1 MNYLDYDGLQLYHS
15 LLRELLGNISES
27 IKNGT
32 LTIKRNNTS
41 VGTFSANQSTNSEI
55 NISVPTNISD
65 LGSVAITEIQN
76 IIKYG
81 RPDVSDLTEQEK
93 SNLEKYGQT
102 DVSGLSDEEK
112 QALEEAKIEA
122 LKDALNLE
130 KVAFTGDYS
139 DLYNLPVIYNIQEIQ
154 NIVKYGQ
161 ADISGLTQEQLDN
174 LEKYGVTDTTPYTE
188 QELEEMA
195 ADKLAELGLHE
206 VAKSGS
212 YEDLNNK
219 PGTLSSSDITT
230 GTEQVAK
237 LATAKGI
244 KDAVDSIIS
253 DYTGGGSATGNIL
266 TSANTTVNYD
276 STTNYIQLK
285 RGNDVIS
292 QFNASVFIK
301 DGMVS
306 NVEISNGN
314 LVITFNADSGKQ
326 AISIPIS
333 DIFNASNYYTKTD
346 VNNLVTYGT
355 TTPSQEQEPDPLVK
369 DSDLAEVAFS
379 GDYADLDN
387 TPTIPTKVS
396 DLTNDSGFTTNV
408 GTVTG
413 AKVGTTTINPDA
425 NGIITIPEG
434 DSNVQSDWNETD
446 TTDDAYIKNKPEVVT
461 EERVLTLFEGGLDP
475 TQNPKLVTTTNVE
488 QIVTQK
494 GFAKSTDI
502 PTKTSELTNDSG
514 FLTQHQDI
522 SGKANTADLATV
534 ATSGSYNDL
543 DDKPTLFSGDY
554 DDLSNKP
561 TIPSA
566 YGDIAYNVATQSTS
580 GAVTIDGSIPLHI
593 ITCTGNISSV
603 ALSTNPAAGHSCH
616 VIFFATAA
624 RTVAIAHDATARVCP
639 EAKALSLSITANGY
653 VEVDFLSDGTK
664 VYVRGV

>member
-1 MNYLDYDGLQLYHS
+1 MNYLDYAGLQLYHQN
-15 LLRELLGNISES
+15 LVELLGNISGS

-32 LTIKRNNTS
+32 LTIKRNNIS
-41 VGTFSANQSTNSEI
+41 VGTFSANQSTNGEI
-55 NISVPTNISD
+55 NISVPTTISD
-65 LGSVAITEIQN
+65 LDSVAITEIQN

-81 RPDVSDLTEQEK
+81 RPDVSNLTEEEK

-102 DVSGLSDEEK
+102 DVSGLSDEQK

-130 KVAFTGDYS
+130 KVAFTGEYS

-174 LEKYGVTDTTPYTE
+174 LEKYGVADTTPYTE

-219 PGTLSSSDITT
+219 PGTLSSNDITT

-355 TTPSQEQEPDPLVK
+355 TTPSEQQEPDPLVK

-379 GDYADLDN
+379 GDYADLETKPTTLSGYGITDAKIDN
-387 TPTIPTKVS
+387 GVITLGNNTITP
-396 DLTNDSGFTTNV
+396 
-408 GTVTG
+408 
-413 AKVGTTTINPDA
+413 
-425 NGIITIPEG
+425 
-434 DSNVQSDWNETD
+434 
-446 TTDDAYIKNKPEVVT
+446 
-461 EERVLTLFEGGLDP
+461 
-475 TQNPKLVTTTNVE
+475 
-488 QIVTQK
+488 
-494 GFAKSTDI
+494 
-502 PTKTSELTNDSG
+502 
-514 FLTQHQDI
+514 LTQHQDI
-522 SGKANTADLATV
+522 SGKANTTDLATV
-534 ATSGSYNDL
+534 ATSGNYTDL
-543 DDKPTLFSGDY
+543 N
-554 DDLSNKP
+554 NKP
-561 TIPSA
+561 GTISNSQ
-566 YGDIAYNVATQSTS
+566 I
-580 GAVTIDGSIPLHI
+580 
-593 ITCTGNISSV
+593 
-603 ALSTNPAAGHSCH
+603 
-616 VIFFATAA
+616 
-624 RTVAIAHDATARVCP
+624 
-639 EAKALSLSITANGY
+639 LSLF
-653 VEVDFLSDGTK
+653 FLTN
-664 VYVRGV
+664 VNNFEY